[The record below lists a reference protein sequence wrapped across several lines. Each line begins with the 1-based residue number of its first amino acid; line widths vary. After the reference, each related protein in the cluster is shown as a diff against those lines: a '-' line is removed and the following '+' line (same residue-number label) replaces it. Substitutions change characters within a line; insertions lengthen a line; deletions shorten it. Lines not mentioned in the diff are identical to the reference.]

1 MAGGSAVVENK
12 RRGDVVVCMPLLRKA
27 VVDVVVT
34 HAPNAS
40 YASRSCKN
48 TGCIATEMEGTKLRK
63 FKSDVPD
70 HVQFDFVPFAVE
82 SCGYMGK
89 AALQFVDRLA
99 GIAAESGRI
108 SKAAFTRWA
117 LQVLSVTLQK
127 GNAEMYRR
135 FGVVI
140 AREEGVRFDT
150 GYDVP
155 VLQS

>member
-1 MAGGSAVVENK
+1 
-12 RRGDVVVCMPLLRKA
+12 MPRLRKA
-27 VVDVVVT
+27 AVDVVVA

-40 YASRSCKN
+40 YAGRACKK
-48 TGCIATEMEGTKLRK
+48 TGCIAASMEATKRRE
-63 FKSDVPD
+63 FRADVPD

-89 AALQFVDRLA
+89 AAIEFVDRLA

-117 LQVLSVTLQK
+117 HQILSVTLQK

-140 AREEGVRFDT
+140 AREEGVRFDP
-150 GYDVP
+150 GYEVP
-155 VLQS
+155 VLQP